1 MPRQFSDPGLPHP
14 DPIRSISHS
23 PQPPDLPAVSDEKTG
38 AGDVRGQ
45 VCSKCNHR
53 QPVGRI
59 ECERCGVIFAKV
71 RGRDA
76 PGAGPLRKPESVA
89 GEETTPEG
97 GWAAQLAG
105 LLFEVPAEE
114 MPLLAVG
121 RAIVYVGLLVWG
133 WRFILAPIKSN
144 TVGES
149 FIHLVNLPFHE
160 AGHILFGFF
169 GRFIGVLG
177 GSLMQL
183 LVPAVVLCAFVYR
196 RNVFGG
202 AVGLWW
208 LGENFLDLAPYIA
221 DARAGKLLLLGGVTG
236 SEVEDY
242 HDWEV
247 ILRDLG
253 WLRYDHT
260 IAGIAH
266 GLGAVLILLS
276 IVWGGYILYRQ
287 FRRAE

>member
-1 MPRQFSDPGLPHP
+1 MPRHVP
-14 DPIRSISHS
+14 DPKLLHPGSFRPTPHAPQCPDPRVIS
-23 PQPPDLPAVSDEKTG
+23 DDRTG
-38 AGDVRGQ
+38 TGEAGVQ
-45 VCSKCNHR
+45 VCPKCSYR
-53 QPVGRI
+53 QPAGRI

-71 RGRDA
+71 RRRDA
-76 PGAGPLRKPESVA
+76 AAGALRKPDSA
-89 GEETTPEG
+89 AAEEN
-97 GWAAQLAG
+97 GWTAQLASV
-105 LLFEVPAEE
+105 LFEVPVEE

-121 RAIVYVGLLVWG
+121 RAIVYLGLLILG

-169 GRFIGVLG
+169 GRFVGVLG

-183 LVPAVVLCAFVYR
+183 LIPVVVLSAFVYR

-208 LGENFLDLAPYIA
+208 LGENLLDLAPYID
-221 DARAGKLLLLGGVTG
+221 DARTGQLMLLGGVTG

-247 ILRDLG
+247 ILRDLR

-260 IAGIAH
+260 LAGIAH
-266 GLGAVLILLS
+266 GVGTILILLS
-276 IVWGGYILYRQ
+276 FAWGGYILYRQ
-287 FRRAE
+287 FRRAA